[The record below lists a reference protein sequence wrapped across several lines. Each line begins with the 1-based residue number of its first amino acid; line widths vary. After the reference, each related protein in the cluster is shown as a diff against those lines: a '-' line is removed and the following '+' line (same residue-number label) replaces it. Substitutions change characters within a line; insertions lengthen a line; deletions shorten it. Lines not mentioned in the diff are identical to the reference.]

1 VKRREGEKVVALE
14 KTGRKKVG
22 VCMYEVNLGL
32 RLLFL
37 LFFFFFSFSFFKQVW
52 WVTRGSSGLT

>member
-37 LFFFFFSFSFFKQVW
+37 LFFFFFFFFFF
-52 WVTRGSSGLT
+52 